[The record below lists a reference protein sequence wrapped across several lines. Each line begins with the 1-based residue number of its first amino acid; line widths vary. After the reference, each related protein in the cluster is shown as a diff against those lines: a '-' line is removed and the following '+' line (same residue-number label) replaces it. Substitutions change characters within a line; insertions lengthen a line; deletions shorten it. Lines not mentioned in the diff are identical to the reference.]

1 MTWANFY
8 LVCFLV
14 GFILSLLSVVA
25 GSLHVHLPHLDVHH
39 GVPHVHVGHAHGGG
53 QSGVPF
59 LNFGTIVAFLAW
71 FGGTGYLLT
80 EYSALWFITAL
91 GLSVAS
97 GVAGAA
103 LVFWFLAKVLVAHE
117 HPLDPADYRM
127 VGVLGRV
134 SSHIRPGGT
143 GEMIF
148 SQEGAR
154 RSAAVRSE
162 DGSDIPKQTEVV
174 VTRYEKGIGYVR
186 RWTELTGAAEDS
198 TDKEKN
204 AQA

>member
-25 GSLHVHLPHLDVHH
+25 GSLHVHMPHLDMHH
-39 GVPHVHVGHAHGGG
+39 GVPHVHVSHAHGGG
-53 QSGVPF
+53 QSGVSV
-59 LNFGTIVAFLAW
+59 LNFGTMVAFLAW

-80 EYSALWFITAL
+80 EYSALWFLTAL
-91 GLSVAS
+91 GASVAS

-103 LVFWFLAKVLVAHE
+103 LVFWFLAKLVAHE
-117 HPLDPADYRM
+117 QPLDPADYRM

-134 SSHIRPGGT
+134 SSHVRPGGT
-143 GEMIF
+143 GEMI
-148 SQEGAR
+148 
-154 RSAAVRSE
+154 RSE
-162 DGSDIPKQTEVV
+162 DGSDIPKNTEVV

-198 TDKEKN
+198 TDKKKN

>member
-14 GFILSLLSVVA
+14 GFILSLLSAVA
-25 GSLHVHLPHLDVHH
+25 GGLHVHLPHLHVHH
-39 GVPHVHVGHAHGGG
+39 GVPHLHAGHAHSGGRP
-53 QSGVPF
+53 GVSF

-71 FGGTGYLLT
+71 FGGTGYVLT

-91 GLSVAS
+91 GLSAAS

-103 LVFWFLAKVLVAHE
+103 LVFWFLAKLVAHE
-117 HPLDPADYRM
+117 KPLDPADYRM

-134 SSHIRPGGT
+134 SSRIRPGGT

-148 SQEGAR
+148 SQEGVR

-162 DGSDIPKQTEVV
+162 DGSDIPTNTEVV
-174 VTRYEKGIGYVR
+174 VTRFEKGIGYVR
-186 RWTELTGAAEDS
+186 RWAELAGAAEDL

>member
-1 MTWANFY
+1 
-8 LVCFLV
+8 V
-14 GFILSLLSVVA
+14 S
-25 GSLHVHLPHLDVHH
+25 
-39 GVPHVHVGHAHGGG
+39 HARGGG
-53 QSGVPF
+53 QSGVSI
-59 LNFGTIVAFLAW
+59 LNFGTMVAFLAW

-80 EYSALWFITAL
+80 EYSALWFLTAL
-91 GLSVAS
+91 GVSVAS
-97 GVAGAA
+97 GVAGAG
-103 LVFWFLAKVLVAHE
+103 LVFWFLAKLVAHE

-127 VGVLGRV
+127 IGVLGRV
-134 SSHIRPGGT
+134 SSRIRPGGT

-162 DGSDIPKQTEVV
+162 DGSEIPRNTEVV

-186 RWTELTGAAEDS
+186 RWTELTGDAEDS

>member
-25 GSLHVHLPHLDVHH
+25 GSLHVHLPHLGVHH
-39 GVPHVHVGHAHGGG
+39 GVPHVHMGHAHGGG
-53 QSGVPF
+53 QSGLSV

-80 EYSALWFITAL
+80 EYSALWFLTAL
-91 GLSVAS
+91 GVSVAS

-103 LVFWFLAKVLVAHE
+103 LVFWFLAKLVAHE
-117 HPLDPADYRM
+117 LSLDPADYRM

-134 SSHIRPGGT
+134 SSHVRPGGT

-162 DGSDIPKQTEVV
+162 DGTDIPKNTEVV
-174 VTRYEKGIGYVR
+174 VTRYEKGFGYVR
-186 RWTELTGAAEDS
+186 RWTELTGAVEDLP
-198 TDKEKN
+198 DKEKK

>member
-25 GSLHVHLPHLDVHH
+25 GSLHVHLPHVDLHH
-39 GVPHVHVGHAHGGG
+39 GVPHVHVSHAHGGG
-53 QSGVPF
+53 QSGVSIV
-59 LNFGTIVAFLAW
+59 NFGTMVAFLAW

-91 GLSVAS
+91 GASVAS
-97 GVAGAA
+97 GVAGAG
-103 LVFWFLAKVLVAHE
+103 LVFWFLAKLVAHE
-117 HPLDPADYRM
+117 QPLDPADYRM

-134 SSHIRPGGT
+134 SSRIRPGGT

-174 VTRYEKGIGYVR
+174 VTRYEKGIAHVR
-186 RWTELTGAAEDS
+186 LWSEMSGEMDEAS
-198 TDKEKN
+198 TNGRE
-204 AQA
+204 A

>member
-1 MTWANFY
+1 MAAASRECPSST
-8 LVCFLV
+8 
-14 GFILSLLSVVA
+14 
-25 GSLHVHLPHLDVHH
+25 
-39 GVPHVHVGHAHGGG
+39 
-53 QSGVPF
+53 
-59 LNFGTIVAFLAW
+59 FGTIVAFLAW

-80 EYSALWFITAL
+80 EYSACGSSPHSAIGGERRGGRRAGVL
-91 GLSVAS
+91 G
-97 GVAGAA
+97 
-103 LVFWFLAKVLVAHE
+103 FWLKLLVAHE

-162 DGSDIPKQTEVV
+162 TGPTFPKHTEVV
-174 VTRYEKGIGYVR
+174 VTRYEKGIGYV
-186 RWTELTGAAEDS
+186 GAGP
-198 TDKEKN
+198 N
-204 AQA
+204 

>member
-25 GSLHVHLPHLDVHH
+25 GSLHVHLPHLDMHH
-39 GVPHVHVGHAHGGG
+39 GMPHVHVSHAHGGG
-53 QSGVPF
+53 QSGLSV

-80 EYSALWFITAL
+80 EYSALWFLTAL
-91 GLSVAS
+91 GASVAS

-103 LVFWFLAKVLVAHE
+103 LVFWFLAKLVAHE
-117 HPLDPADYRM
+117 QPLDPADYRM

-134 SSHIRPGGT
+134 SSHVRPGGT

-162 DGSDIPKQTEVV
+162 DGSDIPRNTEVV

-186 RWTELTGAAEDS
+186 RWTELTGAADDS